1 MTRTDDDI
9 EINFKDLFFYI
20 LSKWKMIIILMVIG
34 AVGAGA
40 FSYYRS
46 ARAARSSEATDTY
59 SDEKLETARAAL
71 SDDAVSNVEAIYRQ
85 YKAYQT
91 NQQTVADNIAN
102 SVFFTYADENPIL
115 RISKYCV
122 VSDIQNIDGY
132 FADMSLGETQIEE
145 IRKIIGASSKEKDIE
160 KLVSIYSNEDS
171 AQTTGI
177 STSQIDMTSG
187 RYKTFLTV
195 SVLGTDKSQ
204 CDEIENV
211 VDEALQNE
219 QATLQNVD
227 PNVSVTYVDA
237 KYTNNAEDYINEQ
250 QQTLMNN
257 SSSIITSITSLQTN
271 QISQFSDDE
280 KAYYDLLVARD
291 SADEDAET
299 TETKTATATASV
311 SRKYVVAGLA
321 GGLLLAIIIAIILYN
336 SDHSVKT
343 ADELTSLYGIP
354 LLDTF
359 KMSDKQGS
367 REVQE
372 ELLASDISI
381 TAQKNNLKSCYFI
394 VDDADKS
401 IVEEIR
407 KKISSIKTGAGQP
420 LYDTK
425 ELNEM
430 AAMDAIVIVTHLK
443 KTQLEQIDK
452 IGDLAGRFDLK
463 VVGNVAVM
471 G

>member
-9 EINFKDLFFYI
+9 EIDFKDLLFYI
-20 LSKWKMIIILMVIG
+20 LSKWKLIIILMVVG

-46 ARAARSSEATDTY
+46 EREAQEASSVNTY
-59 SDEKLETARAAL
+59 SEEQLDAARAAL
-71 SDDAVSNVEAIYRQ
+71 SEDEVSNVEAIYRQ
-85 YKAYQT
+85 YRAYQT

-102 SVFFTYADENPIL
+102 SVFFTYTDANPIL
-115 RISKYCV
+115 KVSKYCV
-122 VSDIQNIDGY
+122 ESDIQNIDGY
-132 FADMSLGETQIEE
+132 FADMSLGEDQIGE
-145 IRKIIGASSKEKDIE
+145 IRTIIGASDKIKDIE
-160 KLVSIYSNEDS
+160 KIVSIYSNNSDNLGQDS
-171 AQTTGI
+171 TQT
-177 STSQIDMTSG
+177 DMTSG

-219 QATLQNVD
+219 QTTLQSVD
-227 PNVSVTYVDA
+227 PNVNVTYVDA
-237 KYTNNAEDYINEQ
+237 KYTDNAEDYINEQ
-250 QQTLMNN
+250 QQELITS

-271 QISQFSDDE
+271 QISQFSDNE

-291 SADEDAET
+291 SADND
-299 TETKTATATASV
+299 ETKETVTTTASASV
-311 SRKYVVAGLA
+311 SRKYVAAGLA
-321 GGLLLAIIIAIILYN
+321 GGLLLAIILAIIMYN

-343 ADELTSLYGIP
+343 ADELTSVYGIP

-359 KMSDKQGS
+359 KMSDKKGK

-381 TAQKNNLKSCYFI
+381 TAEKNGLKSCYFI
-394 VDDADKS
+394 VDEADKE

-407 KKISSIKTGAGQP
+407 GKISSIETGAGQP
-420 LYDTK
+420 LSDTE
-425 ELNEM
+425 ELNKM

-443 KTQLEQIDK
+443 KTQLADIDK

-463 VVGNVAVM
+463 VVGNVAVE

>member
-9 EINFKDLFFYI
+9 EIDFKDLFFYI
-20 LSKWKMIIILMVIG
+20 LSKWKLLIILMVIG

-46 ARAARSSEATDTY
+46 GKAANAAAATDTY
-59 SDEKLETARAAL
+59 SDEKLETAKAAL
-71 SDDAVSNVEAIYRQ
+71 SDDEASNVEAIYRQ
-85 YKAYQT
+85 YQAYQT

-102 SVFFTYADENPIL
+102 SVFFTYADKSPVL
-115 RISKYCV
+115 KVSKYCV
-122 VSDIQNIDGY
+122 QSDIQNIDGY

-145 IRKIIGASSKEKDIE
+145 IRKIIGVSSEVKDLE
-160 KLVSIYSNEDS
+160 KLVSIYSNNDS
-171 AQTTGI
+171 VQTFTDQ
-177 STSQIDMTSG
+177 TDMTSG

-204 CDEIENV
+204 CDEIEKV

-219 QATLQNVD
+219 ETTLQSVD

-237 KYTNNAEDYINEQ
+237 KYTDNAEDYINEQ
-250 QQTLMNN
+250 QQELTTT
-257 SSSIITSITSLQTN
+257 SSSIITSITSLQSN

-291 SADEDAET
+291 SEDEDAET
-299 TETKTATATASV
+299 AEPVTTAAAASV
-311 SRKYVVAGLA
+311 SKKYVVAGLA

-336 SDHSVKT
+336 ADHSVKT

-359 KMSDKQGS
+359 KMSDKKGS

-381 TAQKNNLKSCYFI
+381 TAEKNGLKSCYFI
-394 VDDADKS
+394 ADEADKE

-407 KKISSIKTGAGQP
+407 AKIKSITTGAGQP
-420 LYDTK
+420 LSSTE

-443 KTQLEQIDK
+443 RTQLEEIDK

-463 VVGNVAVM
+463 VVGNVVVE